1 MNLIFKQTISVKK
14 TVTLLLLTL
23 LVSTGVFSQSAT
35 LTGSVIDGNDKS
47 PLPFSSILVKGT
59 TIGVSTNIDGKF
71 ILTGIPAGKQIVVFS
86 YIGYNTIQK
95 EIQFKPGITTTMD
108 VLLSMESIMG
118 KEITVTA
125 QMKGQMQAINQQVNA
140 KGIINV
146 VSAEKLKEL
155 PDGNVADAMGRLPGI
170 MVQRNGGEGEKIII
184 RGLDPKYSTVSVNG
198 AMAPSTDPKDR
209 SVNLN
214 LISPDIISGLEIM
227 KANTAD
233 QDADGLGGTVNMVV
247 KEADKERKLNLSL
260 QGGYSGQIKD
270 FGHAK
275 GTLFYSQRFFNKKIG
290 LMLSGSAESTDRS
303 SEEFK
308 AAYEVTGD
316 PLPGKLFVQPFITS
330 VRLESNSETR
340 NRYNLSANLDYS
352 IGKSTFKMV
361 NMFSRTDKNIFNR
374 EKRYDTDGA
383 SVRFYQFDV
392 QEKEWMISNS
402 LDAKHI
408 IGRTQLTW
416 GASRSQSAQN
426 TPYDHSLQ
434 FRHSS
439 AFAVSPADLS
449 LLNPLDLPTKENM
462 NEKIENYYLYDG
474 VMLNSK
480 SAETESSF
488 WLNYEIPY
496 NINDK
501 VGGFLKIGG
510 KGRWKDRENKS
521 KRWYERFDTFTSPI
535 VDRESFTKAT
545 NGHVGIV
552 DFLDPDFTST
562 NFLNGLS
569 PNLNIDKALDRQV
582 VSDWYQRNI
591 ALYEDLPTIK
601 VKEDY
606 WGNEAMYAAYIMGE
620 INFGKYVTFIPGVR
634 FDYTQMTYS
643 AYKGDGLPPSDDS
656 SAANL
661 VFEEQTESSNDMHIL
676 PQIHLR
682 IKPFKGFDIR
692 LAYTNTLSRPDFDY
706 LAPRTQI
713 SPSNSTI
720 RYSTPKI
727 KSATSEN
734 FDVILSYYN
743 QKVGLFSVS
752 AFRKNISNFVYMR
765 TARVIKGSDTD
776 PSQFNVPDLTNG
788 YIITY
793 PVNNPAMSYINGIEV
808 EAQTNFKYLP
818 NPFKGIVLSANMT
831 FMNSETKYQSTLIKR
846 VANPNYGQP
855 GEPRAIFVN
864 QDTTYTDRLLKQP
877 DFLANI
883 SLGYDIK
890 GFSAR
895 ISYSYMG
902 NILTMPQYRI
912 DGADKESTL
921 AFARWDLQLKQKIGK
936 KISVYASVEN
946 IFNEADKAVRN
957 VTNYYT
963 YIENYGMAAK
973 IGLKLDIFK

>member
-1 MNLIFKQTISVKK
+1 MNSIFSYNKSGKRIF
-14 TVTLLLLTL
+14 TLTAFIFLAL
-23 LVSTGVFSQSAT
+23 GAVFSQSGT
-35 LTGSVIDGNDKS
+35 LIGTITDGNDKS

-59 TIGVSTNIDGKF
+59 TVGVSTNIDGKY
-71 ILTGIPAGKQIVVFS
+71 ILTGIPVGRQKIVFS
-86 YIGYNTIQK
+86 YIGYATVEK
-95 EIQFKPGITTTMD
+95 E
-108 VLLSMESIMG
+108 VLIKAGATVTLDISLSMEAIIG

-198 AMAPSTDPKDR
+198 AMAPSTDAKDR

-247 KEADKERKLNLSL
+247 KEADKERKLNFSV
-260 QGGYSGQIKD
+260 QGGYSGQINN
-270 FGHAK
+270 FGHSK
-275 GTLFYSQRFFNKKIG
+275 GTLFYSQRFFNKKLG

-308 AAYEVTGD
+308 AAYDVTGD
-316 PLPGKLFVQPFITS
+316 PLPGDPYVQPFITS

-340 NRYNLSANLDYS
+340 NRYNISANFDFSL
-352 IGKSTFKMV
+352 GKSTFKMV

-383 SVRFYQFDV
+383 SVRFYQYDTKE
-392 QEKEWMISNS
+392 QEWMISNS
-402 LDAKHI
+402 LDAKHV
-408 IGRTQLTW
+408 IGTTQLTW
-416 GASRSQSAQN
+416 GASRSQSKQS

-434 FRHSS
+434 FRHTS

-449 LLNPLDLPTKENM
+449 LLNPLNLPAEENM
-462 NEKIENYYLYDG
+462 NEKLENYYLYDG
-474 VMLNSK
+474 VMLNLK

-501 VGGFLKIGG
+501 IGGFLKIGG
-510 KGRWKDRENKS
+510 KGRWKERENKS

-552 DFLDPDFTST
+552 DFLDPNFTSK

-620 INFGKYVTFIPGVR
+620 MNFGKYVTFIPGVR
-634 FDYTQMTYS
+634 FDYTQMTYT

-661 VFEEQTESSNDMHIL
+661 VFEEQTESSNDMHVL

-734 FDVILSYYN
+734 FDIILSYYN
-743 QKVGLFSVS
+743 QKIGLFSIS

-765 TARVIKGSDTD
+765 TARIIKGTETD
-776 PSQFNVPDLTNG
+776 PSKFNVPELTNG

-793 PVNNPAMSYINGIEV
+793 PVNNPAMSYINGIEM

-846 VANPNYGQP
+846 VANPNFGQP
-855 GEPRAIFVN
+855 GEPRAIFIN

-877 DFLANI
+877 DFLVNI
-883 SLGYDIK
+883 SIGYDIK

-921 AFARWDLQLKQKIGK
+921 AFARWDLQVKQKIGK
-936 KISVYASVEN
+936 KISIYASVEN